1 MIHLQISKDSSK
13 TPYATIGAALAALP
27 EDKAQP
33 VILTLDPGIYEEVVE
48 IRRSH
53 VTLRGQGKPE
63 DTVIQFGNYAN
74 MKMEDGSKRGTFR
87 SYTMLLDGD
96 GITLENLTVRNTA
109 FPRSK
114 VAQALALYADG
125 DGILVKNCRLES
137 FQDTL
142 FTGPLPPTPNIPG
155 SFVGPK
161 EFDERRVGRQIY
173 ENCVITGDVD
183 FIFGSAMAKFYR
195 CELVSRNAAAK
206 ADQAPESGILGYVTA
221 ASTPKGYPVGY
232 VFEECRFSGEECPE
246 GSVFLGRPWRNYAK
260 TVLIR
265 CELGAHIH
273 PLGFH
278 DWNKPEAHETIYY
291 GEFEC
296 YGPGAEPSGR
306 ADYVRKLTEQEAKEC
321 LDFFLLRE

>member
-173 ENCVITGDVD
+173 ENCVITGDVEGMSLQPPHRRD
-183 FIFGSAMAKFYR
+183 IRWAMSLRSAGFPA
-195 CELVSRNAAAK
+195 RNARRA
-206 ADQAPESGILGYVTA
+206 
-221 ASTPKGYPVGY
+221 
-232 VFEECRFSGEECPE
+232 VFFWGVPGEIMP
-246 GSVFLGRPWRNYAK
+246 RP
-260 TVLIR
+260 
-265 CELGAHIH
+265 C
-273 PLGFH
+273 
-278 DWNKPEAHETIYY
+278 
-291 GEFEC
+291 
-296 YGPGAEPSGR
+296 
-306 ADYVRKLTEQEAKEC
+306 
-321 LDFFLLRE
+321 